1 MCHLSVPCC
10 PSRNS
15 TRNPP
20 AIHAQANPTLRPR
33 PCPPPCSVLSPW
45 LFSSR
50 IFNPQ
55 KAKEKT
61 PNTHTPPARS
71 GLLFPPHPFG
81 LFGGV
86 GGVNS
91 NGGAIGIVSSRGSVS
106 FLPQSHPSRLSF
118 SWHRCAGRWRRRLQR
133 RHRCAGSP
141 QRRVIVVL
149 VASWL
154 RFSPLFRG
162 CVLPL
167 LPLFASSLSHRG
179 FLVSASGCSLAALFV
194 VVSRC
199 VVVLAPMRGVR
210 GCSKVFAPRLR
221 LGCLSPR
228 LRLGYLCTF
237 VKWIFQMY
245 KAKCPKHFLT

>member
-20 AIHAQANPTLRPR
+20 AIHAQANPTLRPK
-33 PCPPPCSVLSPW
+33 PCPPPCSVFRLGF
-45 LFSSR
+45 FSSR
-50 IFNPQ
+50 KSNPQ
-55 KAKEKT
+55 KAKAET
-61 PNTHTPPARS
+61 PNTLAPPARS

-86 GGVNS
+86 GGVNTNS
-91 NGGAIGIVSSRGSVS
+91 GAIGIVSSRGNVS

-118 SWHRCAGRWRRRLQR
+118 SWHRCAGRWRRRQQR

-141 QRRVIVVL
+141 QGRFSVVL
-149 VASWL
+149 VAAWL
-154 RFSPLFRG
+154 HLPPLLRG

-167 LPLFASSLSHRG
+167 LPLFAACISHRG
-179 FLVSASGCSLAALFV
+179 FLVSASGCSLAALLV

-199 VVVLAPMRGVR
+199 IVVLAPMRGVR

-221 LGCLSPR
+221 LGCLSPS
-228 LRLGYLCTF
+228 LRLGYLRPF
-237 VKWIFQMY
+237 VK
-245 KAKCPKHFLT
+245 